1 MSESSPHPL
10 RDEDDAEPSA
20 PAGRERRLTYRAYSY
35 WEEVAGSRKMPAWE
49 DFSGEG
55 FAEFRDRAFLIEF
68 DEDDYLEARF
78 GFVGADIEAESGKVA
93 PGSSIRAV
101 PQDSLLSR
109 LADYYLQAI
118 AHEAPVGFE
127 AEYERRDGAAVLYRG
142 ILLPMAPE
150 DGKVDRLVG
159 MLSWKVVP
167 ADAATAPEP
176 EIEPKIEPAAEPAA
190 EAEVAARIE
199 SETENENETEAEE
212 VGLQGA
218 LAACRS
224 AAEELAGHETRLAER
239 LRSVLSKIYA
249 FFLLGE
255 LQPGPFAAILR
266 HEGLTMQERAPF
278 TPVLKL
284 VFGKSFD
291 KSRLTEYAAVLSH
304 VRRVGLK
311 AEEVRGFLAG
321 FEGGLKAIVAAERA
335 ARREERGAAP
345 ADRRDG
351 EARRRLQERPGL
363 ALAENAVVAPG
374 EGDFVLLLARR
385 RDGKLVEP
393 VAVVEESPRA
403 LARIL
408 RRAAESDDDPSEGTA

>member
-1 MSESSPHPL
+1 MSESSPHPQ
-10 RDEDDAEPSA
+10 RDEDDADPSA

-93 PGSSIRAV
+93 PGSSIREV

-176 EIEPKIEPAAEPAA
+176 APEPAA
-190 EAEVAARIE
+190 EAEVEAEAE
-199 SETENENETEAEE
+199 AEAEAEE

-239 LRSVLSKIYA
+239 LRTVLSKIYA

-266 HEGLTMQERAPF
+266 HEGLTVQERAPF

-284 VFGKSFD
+284 VFGKDYD

-335 ARREERGAAP
+335 ARREERGGAP
-345 ADRRDG
+345 ANRRDG
-351 EARRRLQERPGL
+351 EARLRLQKRPGL
-363 ALAENAVVAPG
+363 ELAENAVVAPG
-374 EGDFVLLLARR
+374 EGEFVLLLARR

-393 VAVVEESPRA
+393 VAVVEETPQA

-408 RRAAESDDDPSEGTA
+408 RRAAGSNDPSGSSA

>member
-1 MSESSPHPL
+1 MSESSSQPQP
-10 RDEDDAEPSA
+10 DEDDAEPSA
-20 PAGRERRLTYRAYSY
+20 PAGHERRLTYRAYSY
-35 WEEVAGSRKMPAWE
+35 WEEIAGNRKMPSWA

-55 FAEFRDRAFLIEF
+55 FAAFRDRAFLIEF
-68 DEDDYLEARF
+68 AEDDYLEARF

-93 PGSSIRAV
+93 PGSSIRGV

-109 LADYYLQAI
+109 LADYYLQTI

-142 ILLPMAPE
+142 ILLPMAE
-150 DGKVDRLVG
+150 GEKVDRLVG

-167 ADAATAPEP
+167 AGKVAGSASSTEP
-176 EIEPKIEPAAEPAA
+176 EAEP
-190 EAEVAARIE
+190 
-199 SETENENETEAEE
+199 EAEE

-218 LAACRS
+218 LAACRN

-255 LQPGPFAAILR
+255 LQPGPYAAILR
-266 HEGLTMQERAPF
+266 HEGLTMQDRAPF

-284 VFGKSFD
+284 VFGKDFD

-304 VRRVGLK
+304 VRRRGLK
-311 AEEVRGFLAG
+311 AEEVRDFLAA

-335 ARREERGAAP
+335 ARREERGSAGE
-345 ADRRDG
+345 DRRDG
-351 EARRRLQERPGL
+351 AARRRLQRRPGL
-363 ALAENAVVAPG
+363 ELAENAVVAPG
-374 EGDFVLLLARR
+374 EDEFVLLLARR

-393 VAVVEESPRA
+393 VAVVEESPQA

-408 RRAAESDDDPSEGTA
+408 RRAAASEDPA